1 MADNTHIYTIASGNE
16 PNAKPFFST
25 NVKNPNGNTVRYFS
39 GTNAEIFFN
48 NIYIDEASTIEFI
61 VNQSTMLIYGYNS
74 YVYDAVAKGSRMVQ
88 GNFTVNFTNSCYM
101 YNVLNT
107 LQTLENKGKLPV
119 SSDGPLWNKGFDIY
133 LSYGNNT
140 NNPTKEASEQII
152 KLIDVHLTGSQSKV
166 SGKTGDPIEE
176 VYSFVAKDIDFFS
189 DGVSYVDSYIPNES
203 SNEED
208 GDTPLDLTKATVDA
222 KISTIEFELNKSV
235 FLKSA
240 QWKFSNDYIFRDISI
255 DENEKIKALSSNIEE
270 YQYTLYKKI
279 PEDTPIYVDLLLEYI
294 NSDGE
299 DEEKQFKYQIK

>member
-1 MADNTHIYTIASGNE
+1 MADSTHIYTIASGND

-48 NIYIDEASTIEFI
+48 NLYIDEASSIEFL

-74 YVYDAVAKGSRMVQ
+74 YVYDSVAKGSRMIQ
-88 GNFTVNFTNSCYM
+88 GNFTINFTNSCYM

-119 SSDGPLWNKGFDIY
+119 SSSGPLWNKGFDIY

-140 NNPTKEASEQII
+140 SNPTKADSEQII
-152 KLIDVHLTGSQSKV
+152 KLLDVHLTGSQTKT

-189 DGVSYVDSYIPNES
+189 DGVSYVDSYIPNE
-203 SNEED
+203 NEKEE
-208 GDTPLDLTKATVDA
+208 GEVPLELTKATLNATVSKVD
-222 KISTIEFELNKSV
+222 FELNRGV

-240 QWKFSNDYIFRDISI
+240 QWKFSHDYIFRNISI
-255 DENEKIKALSSNIEE
+255 DEDERLKILSSNIEE
-270 YQYTLYKKI
+270 YQYTLYKRI

-299 DEEKQFKYQIK
+299 DEEKQFKYQVK